1 MNYQG
6 CAPQTYVSAPGAG
19 TATAK
24 HYRDMM

>member
-1 MNYQG
+1 MNFRRVRT
-6 CAPQTYVSAPGAG
+6 QTDVSAPGAG